1 MSTTKKNPTSKSRV
15 AINTLLL
22 LALSAIC
29 AIASVCAC
37 GYLKHELNN
46 TGAISNSPA
55 LCNEVEG
62 EEYICSL
69 EVDENNKNI
78 AISDNQDFA
87 LFNYDQFVYTRAVQ
101 VANTLAIAKMIG
113 VISVS
118 ASLLGAIVYWNHNR

>member
-1 MSTTKKNPTSKSRV
+1 
-15 AINTLLL
+15 
-22 LALSAIC
+22 
-29 AIASVCAC
+29 
-37 GYLKHELNN
+37 
-46 TGAISNSPA
+46 
-55 LCNEVEG
+55 VEG